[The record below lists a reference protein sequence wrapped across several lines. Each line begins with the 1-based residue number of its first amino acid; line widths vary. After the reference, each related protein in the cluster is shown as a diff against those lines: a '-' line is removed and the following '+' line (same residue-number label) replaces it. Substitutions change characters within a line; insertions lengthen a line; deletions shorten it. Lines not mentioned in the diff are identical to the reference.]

1 MTNRSRLISCA
12 LRLQWPPFTWVF
24 RLYYWIAIQC
34 SRFLIARVEGVRSIY
49 VTGSWVRGDVIFGLS
64 DIDFKILVA
73 GGKKPEISRSIQR
86 RFSALRCFF
95 PVLGPPDEKGIYF
108 LDAFRMDYRHHP
120 LIQHL
125 FDPRFFQHRLIWG
138 QDLLPDLPVRP
149 WKELDQGECA
159 FSRLKDW
166 IERIHVLAGWQG
178 WSPQQRQHL
187 YFKAVSDVALLAAR
201 MKHPEENF
209 GKRSE
214 ILRKIQPLMEGTDR
228 RLIDNL
234 VRENRTLYRI
244 PLNSNAESLRLFR
257 RMVAFCVE
265 TISGRDGADV
275 SPLRVECRP
284 PRPSSEDHV
293 IVNRLQSVCPGVRLI
308 AGGPWPQ
315 LPLNPFDFQ
324 LFSAPVYLIESEL
337 GPEEL
342 RALRACHGDNFGN
355 KAVLLVRDDS
365 RFFLTSVN
373 SDLVDHW
380 GSFQGSSDLLHLLL
394 SGRPGKAVTE
404 LHRQRI
410 EARLRAFREQLSAAL
425 ADPQFGRM
433 DPAMFPLFLFNA
445 LRVLIFNREL
455 GRGRWRWLLTPA
467 EITDFLLNET
477 PLRPSFPR
485 ALAEQFERATKE
497 GARFNERLMPKSRM
511 LLAEMMEIA
520 SSGGPL
526 EALSKLNDV
535 ADEQRLSISAAIVT
549 ANRPAQL
556 ARCLDSLARLTRPP
570 EELIVVN

>member
-1 MTNRSRLISCA
+1 M
-12 LRLQWPPFTWVF
+12 
-24 RLYYWIAIQC
+24 
-34 SRFLIARVEGVRSIY
+34 
-49 VTGSWVRGDVIFGLS
+49 
-64 DIDFKILVA
+64 
-73 GGKKPEISRSIQR
+73 
-86 RFSALRCFF
+86 
-95 PVLGPPDEKGIYF
+95 
-108 LDAFRMDYRHHP
+108 H
-120 LIQHL
+120 
-125 FDPRFFQHRLIWG
+125 
-138 QDLLPDLPVRP
+138 
-149 WKELDQGECA
+149 
-159 FSRLKDW
+159 
-166 IERIHVLAGWQG
+166 
-178 WSPQQRQHL
+178 
-187 YFKAVSDVALLAAR
+187 
-201 MKHPEENF
+201 EENF

-234 VRENRTLYRI
+234 VRENRALYRI

-365 RFFLTSVN
+365 RFILTSVN

-485 ALAEQFERATKE
+485 ALAEQFERVTKE

-570 EELIVVN
+570 EELIVVNNGFDATTRKSVENACMPFPVRYLECGQTGVAPARNMAVRESRGEIVAFIDDDASVEPGWLEMLERVFLRDPQIGLASGSILNMQCGRTDKISKFMEAVEKL